1 VYSERT
7 TRTQLTGTIYC
18 SIPKDTLGLFSNI
31 LNKDFILVQKKS
43 MGVNSSEPSVDL
55 GEYPMR
61 IRLSGKE
68 IFEFKNGLIYLTFDL
83 QQEVKKFMVTF
94 HGKDSFALAY
104 QHKSRF
110 VELIFKRK
118 N

>member
-1 VYSERT
+1 
-7 TRTQLTGTIYC
+7 
-18 SIPKDTLGLFSNI
+18 
-31 LNKDFILVQKKS
+31 